1 MFDGFEGKWVNCLV
15 GLLTSPGREPAVI
28 ERQGEVS

>member
-15 GLLTSPGREPAVI
+15 GLFTSPGREPGVI
-28 ERQGEVS
+28 ERQRGVS